1 MGVDEGV
8 NLGVRHWF
16 APGIPTIGANRE
28 STGGAGLGWGD
39 PCSPVSWRGLF
50 EDPWWDPFGE
60 GAGWSGGRGAVGARL
75 GLRMVEARAGGW
87 GGGADMGLGSL
98 TTPPSM

>member
-60 GAGWSGGRGAVGARL
+60 LWEPGWVCGWWRH
-75 GLRMVEARAGGW
+75 GLADGVE
-87 GGGADMGLGSL
+87 GLTWNL
-98 TTPPSM
+98 DP